1 MKLSE
6 AITFARSCS
15 KQDLSELIR
24 VINSRQREDRQEA
37 KAQFRVGDPVTSN
50 DPRWYH
56 GTGYIEKINPKMIVV
71 NCNGYKISVSPNLLI
86 KVNL

>member
-6 AITFARSCS
+6 VINFVHSCS
-15 KQDLSELIR
+15 KEELSELIR
-24 VINSRQREDRQEA
+24 VINRRQKNSRQEA